1 MSIWNKF
8 ASFFTGSTPVP
19 KPAPRPVTKPAPTVK
34 VPNTRAEPAPRIRE
48 ASPEAQLNAT
58 GSVKVLTRNE
68 TARIYYR
75 SKMWRTLVAFKRKQ
89 KKGWA
94 ALGFTPNEIQ
104 EIKLHV
110 GE

>member
-8 ASFFTGSTPVP
+8 TSFFTGSTPVP
-19 KPAPRPVTKPAPTVK
+19 KPAPLPLTKPAPTVK
-34 VPNTRAEPAPRIRE
+34 APAP
-48 ASPEAQLNAT
+48 QAT
-58 GSVKVLTRNE
+58 PVPAAPLTRNE

-94 ALGFTPNEIQ
+94 ALGFTPSEIQ